1 MGRVATRAGAH
12 PPHPLASPHAASR
25 IGPGVLRGRASLL
38 RRFGR
43 PVGVGFFAV
52 LPMAS
57 PASSLSRSA
66 LRARDALVLHH
77 LPLADALASAAAR
90 RLFPLVERE
99 DLIQVAR
106 EAGACL
112 PP

>member
-1 MGRVATRAGAH
+1 MS
-12 PPHPLASPHAASR
+12 LSR
-25 IGPGVLRGRASLL
+25 RCDG
-38 RRFGR
+38 
-43 PVGVGFFAV
+43 PVGVGFLAV

-66 LRARDALVLHH
+66 LRARNALVLEH
-77 LPLADALASAAAR
+77 LALADAIASAAAR

-106 EAGACL
+106 EALVRSAPRCRTAE
-112 PP
+112 PARPRQP